1 MVANWASLFRN
12 GTDWASPQPT
22 SVRSLILELGTE
34 LAIGPGRMVPVAQRR
49 STPSNTGQI
58 LAIAASLLFVSVSV
72 ARAQQPAAESNEQHR
87 QAQLSERLAEDSP
100 SVPRI
105 TTKARFSLATQRS
118 FAPYL

>member
-1 MVANWASLFRN
+1 
-12 GTDWASPQPT
+12 
-22 SVRSLILELGTE
+22 
-34 LAIGPGRMVPVAQRR
+34 MVPVAQRP
-49 STPSNTGQI
+49 STHSKTGQI

-118 FAPYL
+118 FAPYLYPVIGAVTMFQEPSQGQAVGQPVVGYGP